1 MLDKQHLL
9 KIARTPMPFGKY
21 QGRMLVDLPEEYLLW
36 FYKKGFPPGELERL
50 MQLTLELKIDGLDGL
65 LKPLRPPPL
74 RRRMTSPT
82 LSADTLPTPCLRQ
95 TPAPVRQG
103 E

>member
-1 MLDKQHLL
+1 
-9 KIARTPMPFGKY
+9 
-21 QGRMLVDLPEEYLLW
+21 
-36 FYKKGFPPGELERL
+36 

-65 LKPLRPPPL
+65 LKPLRPPL

>member
-21 QGRMLVDLPEEYLLW
+21 QG
-36 FYKKGFPPGELERL
+36 RL

-65 LKPLRPPPL
+65 LKPLRPP
-74 RRRMTSPT
+74 
-82 LSADTLPTPCLRQ
+82 
-95 TPAPVRQG
+95 AP
-103 E
+103 

>member
-1 MLDKQHLL
+1 MPHPGQEVSAPRGRHAHLL

-36 FYKKGFPPGELERL
+36 FYKKGFPPGELGRL

-65 LKPLRPPPL
+65 LKPLRPP
-74 RRRMTSPT
+74 
-82 LSADTLPTPCLRQ
+82 
-95 TPAPVRQG
+95 AP
-103 E
+103 

>member
-36 FYKKGFPPGELERL
+36 FYKKGFPPGELGRL

-65 LKPLRPPPL
+65 LKPLRPPL

-82 LSADTLPTPCLRQ
+82 LSADTLPTPSLRQ

>member
-1 MLDKQHLL
+1 
-9 KIARTPMPFGKY
+9 
-21 QGRMLVDLPEEYLLW
+21 
-36 FYKKGFPPGELERL
+36 

-65 LKPLRPPPL
+65 LKPLRPPL

-82 LSADTLPTPCLRQ
+82 LSADTPPTPCLRQ